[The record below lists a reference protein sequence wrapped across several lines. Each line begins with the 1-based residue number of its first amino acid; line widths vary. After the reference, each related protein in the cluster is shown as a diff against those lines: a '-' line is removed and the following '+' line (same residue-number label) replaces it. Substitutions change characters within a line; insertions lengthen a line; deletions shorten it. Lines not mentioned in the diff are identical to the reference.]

1 MSLSRCF
8 RDLTVPSA
16 VAVGKQERNGDRGV
30 PSFNFPD
37 SAMPPI
43 LAIGS
48 LPVLVTAH
56 LAAIQGAHGPT
67 VSKYQRLASAVTPW
81 NVLSDSLKRRHGG
94 GRVRADLKYPDRSEK
109 SQRGISA
116 GERLPHY
123 LHANLDRTVPALQPK
138 TTVSL
143 AVRPNAF
150 SSISPHWPSD

>member
-56 LAAIQGAHGPT
+56 LAAPF
-67 VSKYQRLASAVTPW
+67 R
-81 NVLSDSLKRRHGG
+81 VLTAPRFPNNN
-94 GRVRADLKYPDRSEK
+94 A
-109 SQRGISA
+109 
-116 GERLPHY
+116 
-123 LHANLDRTVPALQPK
+123 
-138 TTVSL
+138 SL
-143 AVRPNAF
+143 ARSLRGT
-150 SSISPHWPSD
+150 SSQIH